1 MKISEF
7 FRQTGN
13 NFSLFCQ
20 KVFGD
25 NPEQYVEEDD
35 LGALAVASDK
45 GAAVGSYNLAE
56 LVKALRDAEK
66 SGKEFQKKQE
76 RGIKLDSDENGY
88 ITTSK
93 AERESAFRDSE
104 TMKSIRDKRSDTSA
118 KDLPNSEREQG
129 GEVRSRGR

>member
-7 FRQTGN
+7 LRQTGK
-13 NFSLFCQ
+13 NFSIFCQ

-35 LGALAVASDK
+35 LGALAIASNK
-45 GAAVGSYNLAE
+45 GAAVENYNLAE

-66 SGKEFQKKQE
+66 SGKEFQRKQE
-76 RGIKLDSDENGY
+76 KAIRLDADENGY
-88 ITTSK
+88 TTTSK

-104 TMKSIRDKRSDTSA
+104 TMRSIRDKRSDTSA